1 MSLQI
6 QILKK
11 GSEPFLT
18 VPFKIWVFSVFQPV
32 IIFIKIVKCP
42 LAEIIT
48 ILLDELKIKYLK
60 KGKKYAVENIK
71 YKIKK

>member
-1 MSLQI
+1 MTNKYFFQENKDNKPKSHQHPT
-6 QILKK
+6 QNSHKK
-11 GSEPFLT
+11 S
-18 VPFKIWVFSVFQPV
+18 
-32 IIFIKIVKCP
+32 P